1 LAKGAKTA
9 VHTGGLDTWVGGLF
23 LAPAGAYFSNFNLKS
38 SKLKLLHVYKCSTSP
53 VTIEKSKVVKKNGN
67 ICMTHK
73 AFNGRVI
80 VQYMAEACDIV
91 ISKQLPGNGRTI
103 GVWLSQQVALGHRTW
118 PYPADPEFGL
128 ASVCLKPGGSLYK
141 LFGIIPF

>member
-1 LAKGAKTA
+1 MICYHKR
-9 VHTGGLDTWVGGLF
+9 
-23 LAPAGAYFSNFNLKS
+23 
-38 SKLKLLHVYKCSTSP
+38 
-53 VTIEKSKVVKKNGN
+53 SKVVKKNGN

-73 AFNGRVI
+73 AFNGRII

-118 PYPADPEFGL
+118 PHPANPEFGL
-128 ASVCLKPGGSLYK
+128 ASVCLKPGEA
-141 LFGIIPF
+141 

>member
-1 LAKGAKTA
+1 M
-9 VHTGGLDTWVGGLF
+9 
-23 LAPAGAYFSNFNLKS
+23 
-38 SKLKLLHVYKCSTSP
+38 
-53 VTIEKSKVVKKNGN
+53 KKNGN

-128 ASVCLKPGGSLYK
+128 ASVCLKLDRNLYCK
-141 LFGIIPF
+141 MFGIKYLINFELWFHVRFNLFYTCLLPVKEISSQVVQLNGEDGSILVTYLYT